1 MLALPVFTGA
11 TLRLREGPLP
21 LHVWWLAAC
30 WVAGYLCFHAATI
43 LAKSPPARRAAV
55 RPAVFTYAG
64 LTTVFGL
71 ATLAS
76 GGLAVLGWLVAFA
89 PLVVGALVLAARRRD
104 RSLGSGAL
112 TVATAS
118 LMTLATRFDGPQ
130 QVAAGLGGPAVT
142 TALVATGLVFAY
154 LFGTVLY
161 VKTMIRQRGDA
172 RWLAASAG
180 WHAAATLATVPAVV
194 GGTLDWA
201 WPAFFLATLAR
212 TLALPAIAL
221 RRPVPPMTVGLVE
234 IVFSVAFAL
243 LVAVATGPSVQP
255 LSG

>member
-21 LHVWWLAAC
+21 SHVWWLAAC
-30 WVAGYLCFHAATI
+30 WVAGYLCFQAATI
-43 LAKSPPARRAAV
+43 LAKSPPARRAAF
-55 RPAVFTYAG
+55 RPALFTYAV
-64 LTTVFGL
+64 LTIVFGL

-89 PLVVGALVLAARRRD
+89 PLVAGALVLAAGRRD

-112 TVATAS
+112 TVAIAS
-118 LMTLATRFDGPQ
+118 LMTLVTRFDSPQ
-130 QVAAGLGGPAVT
+130 QLAAVLGSPAAT
-142 TALVATGLVFAY
+142 TALAATGLVFAY

-172 RWLAASAG
+172 RWRAASAG
-180 WHAAATLATVPAVV
+180 WHAAATLATVPAVIDGV
-194 GGTLDWA
+194 LGWA
-201 WPAFFLATLAR
+201 WPAFFLTTLAR
-212 TLALPAIAL
+212 ALAMPVIAL
-221 RRPVPPMTVGLVE
+221 RRPVRPITVGLVE

-243 LVAVATGPSVQP
+243 LVPVATG
-255 LSG
+255 